1 MILFV
6 WWDMGEYPNTGCS
19 RRRGVKLGAGPLLF
33 V

>member
-6 WWDMGEYPNTGCS
+6 WWDMGRCS
-19 RRRGVKLGAGPLLF
+19 GRKLGELGVKLGAGSLHF